1 MTPLISVVCIGK
13 YCSGAWMEWYNVLWA
28 RFSFLFL
35 SSCSLSTR
43 VFFFFFF
50 NVCNPLLRCCW
61 PWNATKSCQCFFW
74 FSGRQQSKHKHSII
88 NKREWLTGQA
98 RRISPQQCF
107 QSGKLFN
114 WTCPAL
120 YHSKALD
127 CSIANLRSPLMTQ
140 GAHPGERPEG
150 VSPTHPAV
158 FMFLLWLSERL
169 LRRRIKG
176 WEFLYLGY
184 LTY

>member
-1 MTPLISVVCIGK
+1 
-13 YCSGAWMEWYNVLWA
+13 MEWYNVLWA
-28 RFSFLFL
+28 RFSFFFL

-98 RRISPQQCF
+98 RRISPQHAFKVASYLIERVQ
-107 QSGKLFN
+107 L
-114 WTCPAL
+114 
-120 YHSKALD
+120 
-127 CSIANLRSPLMTQ
+127 SIIPKHLIVSLLICDHHLWPKVLTQ
-140 GAHPGERPEG
+140 GSVQKESPQPTLLFFLCSFCDFQKGSWGEG
-150 VSPTHPAV
+150 
-158 FMFLLWLSERL
+158 
-169 LRRRIKG
+169 LRVGNFFI
-176 WEFLYLGY
+176 WD
-184 LTY
+184 TWHIS